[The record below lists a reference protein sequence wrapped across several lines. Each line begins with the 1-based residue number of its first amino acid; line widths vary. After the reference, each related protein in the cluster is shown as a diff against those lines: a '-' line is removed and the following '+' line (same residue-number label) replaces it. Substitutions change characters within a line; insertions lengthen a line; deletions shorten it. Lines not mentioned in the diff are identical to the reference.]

1 MLKRIEFMLDTLAAV
16 AVVILCLL
24 ITANIIS
31 REIFSVGI
39 PDSIIMVREL
49 MVPAILFPLSAAT
62 ANRAH
67 VAVEFIANHFPDG
80 LNRWIA
86 VLAGVIGITTVTVL
100 LLAGWFEFSKNYSS
114 GAHYGGEFQLPKWPS
129 RALFVMAIGMFWIR
143 LVHVFWADLKAAVS
157 GQPAPAEF

>member
-129 RALFVMAIGMFWIR
+129 RALFVMAIGVFWIR

-157 GQPAPAEF
+157 GKPAPAEF